1 MSKRSKRKSNEQMP
15 QTEDFEA
22 YGEYQY
28 HYEQP
33 EDPASAALAVERA
46 QKAHASRK
54 NHVFFRFLI
63 LLAIVTVGVVV
74 AQQTIFRLETVY
86 VIGNVHMSPQYV
98 VAASGL
104 SRGQNML
111 GIEEADVARCM
122 AQDHTMIFKGMQK
135 EYPSTIHLYI
145 EERESVAAFQGL
157 GYLYE
162 LDGQGMVMR
171 MVADGILPSGMPL
184 IKGFMVESIT
194 PGQLISPQNVRQLAA
209 YQAVMYELKQQIY
222 TDQVIEVNIGDP
234 ENIFLVTL
242 EGVTAR
248 LGNAEWMEGKIGAIK
263 TCMAYLR
270 QLGKTGGVLDVADVT
285 DLDGAENEARYMPED

>member
-1 MSKRSKRKSNEQMP
+1 
-15 QTEDFEA
+15 
-22 YGEYQY
+22 
-28 HYEQP
+28 
-33 EDPASAALAVERA
+33 
-46 QKAHASRK
+46 
-54 NHVFFRFLI
+54 
-63 LLAIVTVGVVV
+63 
-74 AQQTIFRLETVY
+74 
-86 VIGNVHMSPQYV
+86 
-98 VAASGL
+98 
-104 SRGQNML
+104 
-111 GIEEADVARCM
+111 
-122 AQDHTMIFKGMQK
+122 
-135 EYPSTIHLYI
+135 
-145 EERESVAAFQGL
+145 
-157 GYLYE
+157 
-162 LDGQGMVMR
+162 
-171 MVADGILPSGMPL
+171 LPSGMPL